1 LAAAIVVTPCSRNSG
16 GSRCCKVPNTRSM
29 RPRASG
35 LAAREIGDARHVRES
50 DNAAVV
56 ETDALLACSL

>member
-1 LAAAIVVTPCSRNSG
+1 
-16 GSRCCKVPNTRSM
+16 M

-56 ETDALLACSL
+56 KTDALLACSL